1 LLKKPQVNGGE
12 LRSRLEGWTWE
23 DTPQALP
30 NLEGRLAAAHSPV
43 LATLVRRFQ
52 EVVEI
57 AIA

>member
-1 LLKKPQVNGGE
+1 MVE
-12 LRSRLEGWTWE
+12 LRSMMEGWTWE
-23 DTPQALP
+23 DTPQARQTVAH
-30 NLEGRLAAAHSPV
+30 RLAAARSPA